1 MCIVY
6 VCMYLCTN
14 SKCCCCGSA
23 IHGAQMVSHDVQL
36 KYILLISYTGNSS
49 RKTSLLYSQRFLTFL
64 VCPIE
69 EPCRF
74 WTFHLSVFFAR
85 SNQSSDKRDT
95 FNRFWITSVVSRVC
109 YLHAIPTY
117 FLLRVFCFQ
126 CVFKVEQWKYHFT
139 FFIQFACNC
148 ECVCLLQLNNK

>member
-1 MCIVY
+1 MCLY

-23 IHGAQMVSHDVQL
+23 IHGAQMVSHVVQL

-74 WTFHLSVFFAR
+74 WMIHLSFF
-85 SNQSSDKRDT
+85 
-95 FNRFWITSVVSRVC
+95 F
-109 YLHAIPTY
+109 
-117 FLLRVFCFQ
+117 LRVPTKVPTRGTLWTVLHHIRGKSCVLSTRYSLTSFSCFFFVSN
-126 CVFKVEQWKYHFT
+126 VFSK
-139 FFIQFACNC
+139 
-148 ECVCLLQLNNK
+148 LNNENITLLFFSSVCM

>member
-1 MCIVY
+1 MCLH

-23 IHGAQMVSHDVQL
+23 IHGAQMVSHVVQL

-74 WTFHLSVFFAR
+74 WMIHLSFF
-85 SNQSSDKRDT
+85 
-95 FNRFWITSVVSRVC
+95 F
-109 YLHAIPTY
+109 
-117 FLLRVFCFQ
+117 LRVPTKVPTRGTLWTVLHHIRGKSCVLSTRYSLTSFSGFLFPMCFQ
-126 CVFKVEQWKYHFT
+126 SWTMKISLY
-139 FFIQFACNC
+139 FFFLQFACNC
-148 ECVCLLQLNNK
+148 ECVFLLQLNNK

>member
-23 IHGAQMVSHDVQL
+23 IHGAQMVSHVVQL
-36 KYILLISYTGNSS
+36 KYILLNSYTGNSS
-49 RKTSLLYSQRFLTFL
+49 RKTFLLYSQRFLTFL

-74 WTFHLSVFFAR
+74 WTFHLNQFFFCAFQPKFR
-85 SNQSSDKRDT
+85 QEGH
-95 FNRFWITSVVSRVC
+95 FERFWITSGVSRVC
-109 YLHAIPTY
+109 YLHTLLTY
-117 FLLRVFCFQ
+117 FLLLFFLFPMCFHSWTM
-126 CVFKVEQWKYHFT
+126 KISLY
-139 FFIQFACNC
+139 FFSS
-148 ECVCLLQLNNK
+148 VCM

>member
-1 MCIVY
+1 MCLY

-23 IHGAQMVSHDVQL
+23 IHGAKMVSHVVQL

-74 WTFHLSVFFAR
+74 WMIHLSFFFCAFQPKFR
-85 SNQSSDKRDT
+85 QEGH
-95 FNRFWITSVVSRVC
+95 FERFCITSVVSRVC
-109 YLHAIPTY
+109 YLHATH
-117 FLLRVFCFQ
+117 LLPSPFFFVSNVFS
-126 CVFKVEQWKYHFT
+126 K
-139 FFIQFACNC
+139 
-148 ECVCLLQLNNK
+148 LNNENITLLFFSSVCM

>member
-1 MCIVY
+1 MCLY

-23 IHGAQMVSHDVQL
+23 IHGAQMVSHVVQL

-74 WTFHLSVFFAR
+74 WMIHLSFF
-85 SNQSSDKRDT
+85 
-95 FNRFWITSVVSRVC
+95 
-109 YLHAIPTY
+109 
-117 FLLRVFCFQ
+117 LRVPTKVPTRGTLWTVLHHIRGKSCVLSTRYSLTSFSCFFFVSN
-126 CVFKVEQWKYHFT
+126 VFSK
-139 FFIQFACNC
+139 
-148 ECVCLLQLNNK
+148 LNNENITLLFFSSVCM

>member
-1 MCIVY
+1 MCLY

-23 IHGAQMVSHDVQL
+23 IHGAQMVSHVVQL

-69 EPCRF
+69 EPCWF
-74 WTFHLSVFFAR
+74 WTFHSNQFFFLRVPTKVPTRGTLWRVLDHIRGKSCVLSTRYTHLLPCPGFLFPMCFHSWTMKISLYFFFFSLHVIVSVFA
-85 SNQSSDKRDT
+85 
-95 FNRFWITSVVSRVC
+95 C
-109 YLHAIPTY
+109 Y
-117 FLLRVFCFQ
+117 
-126 CVFKVEQWKYHFT
+126 
-139 FFIQFACNC
+139 N
-148 ECVCLLQLNNK
+148 

>member
-14 SKCCCCGSA
+14 SKCCFCGSS
-23 IHGAQMVSHDVQL
+23 IHGAQMVSHVVQL

-74 WTFHLSVFFAR
+74 WTFHLNQFFFCAFQPKFR
-85 SNQSSDKRDT
+85 QEGH
-95 FNRFWITSVVSRVC
+95 FEGFWITSVVSRVC

-126 CVFKVEQWKYHFT
+126 CVFIVEQWKYHFT
-139 FFIQFACNC
+139 FFSS
-148 ECVCLLQLNNK
+148 VCM